1 MLLVCVQCQD
11 ERGAFQNDTD
21 TCVVVA
27 VNPPFMTL
35 GQAEEAFQIEVVLGQ
50 IRVASR
56 E

>member
-1 MLLVCVQCQD
+1 MLVCVQRQD

-21 TCVVVA
+21 TCVMVA

-35 GQAEEAFQIEVVLGQ
+35 GQAKEAFQIEIVLGQ
-50 IRVASR
+50 IRVAFR